1 MYYTIIFSDFFHSTE
16 NSHTLPKLLIMWW
29 IRDEHLNMVIQTVN
43 ERKS

>member
-16 NSHTLPKLLIMWW
+16 NTLPKLLIMWE